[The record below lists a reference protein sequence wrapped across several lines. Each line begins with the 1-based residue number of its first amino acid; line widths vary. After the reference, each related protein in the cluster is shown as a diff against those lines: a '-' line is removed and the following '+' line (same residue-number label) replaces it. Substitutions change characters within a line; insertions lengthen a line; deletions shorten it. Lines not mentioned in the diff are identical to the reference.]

1 MIQSPEELAYWLASA
16 AQADALDAERRPD
29 VAEWVFR
36 PCVETPLA
44 PREARAALEIL
55 GYLVSMGIP
64 ASAVLR
70 KMADLCLPLFA
81 GGAAA

>member
-1 MIQSPEELAYWLASA
+1 MIRQPEEITFWLAAA
-16 AQADALDAERRPD
+16 AQTESLDAETRPD

-70 KMADLCLPLFA
+70 KMAEPFLPRKDEN
-81 GGAAA
+81 

>member
-1 MIQSPEELAYWLASA
+1 MIQSPEEIVYWLWSA
-16 AQADALDAERRPD
+16 AQAGSLDAETRPD
-29 VAEWVFR
+29 VVEWVFR
-36 PCVETPLA
+36 PCVETPLS

-70 KMADLCLPLFA
+70 KMADLRLPRNDEN
-81 GGAAA
+81 

>member
-1 MIQSPEELAYWLASA
+1 MIQRPEELAYWLASA
-16 AQADALDAERRPD
+16 CAADSLDAETRPD

-36 PCVETPLA
+36 PCVETPLS

-64 ASAVLR
+64 ARTVLQ
-70 KMADLCLPLFA
+70 KMADLRLPQTNEP
-81 GGAAA
+81 

>member
-1 MIQSPEELAYWLASA
+1 MIQSPEEIVYWLGSA
-16 AQADALDAERRPD
+16 AQAGSLEAETRPD

-70 KMADLCLPLFA
+70 KMADLCLPQNDEN
-81 GGAAA
+81 